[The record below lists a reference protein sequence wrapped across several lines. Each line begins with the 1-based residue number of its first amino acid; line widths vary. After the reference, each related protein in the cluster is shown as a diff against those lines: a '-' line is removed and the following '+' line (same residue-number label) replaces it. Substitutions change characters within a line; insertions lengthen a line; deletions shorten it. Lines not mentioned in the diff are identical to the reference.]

1 MANTIWQWFQENEAT
16 AGGVTDK
23 IKSYMARQGY
33 VAATNEML
41 YNWLK
46 DLGYSI
52 TLNEMLA
59 KFEEENPSMIDG
71 FIKSEANVL
80 STVSSDYTFSRTGG
94 QTGINSASQIYQAE
108 RKNLLTYSEQF
119 EDASWLKQFSSIS
132 QNSIAAPNETITA
145 DKLIEDS
152 STNIHRLSKQV
163 SSTAGFIYTL
173 SVYLKAAGRNFA
185 QVRYE
190 NSGSTVLYAANVN
203 LITGEFTNGTFGS
216 PARTITTVR
225 SAGNGWWRVAITF
238 ESNNASISSIIYATA
253 VQGTV
258 TYAGDGTSGIYVW
271 GAQLEQSPFAT
282 AYIPTTTAAV
292 TVSDPA
298 YISGQG
304 ILLEGARTNLL
315 TYSRDMANAAWN
327 RTDVTPTRNQ
337 TGADGAASS
346 ACLITCGG
354 ALTDTLFQQLTV
366 TAGSTVTGS
375 FIFKRGNNDWIQMLV
390 WDNTADGYRTW
401 VNLSSG
407 TISGSAVIGAGT
419 GSASISALGNGWYR
433 VQITTTPNATYTTA
447 KIEIR
452 SAVSSGSN
460 VRVSGATYIVDYAQ
474 LEVGPFASSPIE
486 TVAAAVTR
494 NATSLSRNWTLPANN
509 FSGQI
514 KLRPQFA
521 RGQLVSQSI
530 FGFSDGT
537 ANNRYVVNLSATG
550 YLLNG
555 KYVGGVSVFSSGA
568 TSLEFTN
575 NQLINLRFKQDSSGM
590 SFWVNNVPVIKTTTG
605 VAPNDYSPVLTQLWL
620 NQPLSGFAAGFTVF
634 ESVKI
639 WHEAKS
645 DEFLAALT

>member
-23 IKSYMARQGY
+23 IASYMARQGY

-80 STVSSDYTFSRTGG
+80 STVSSDYTFSRTGN
-94 QTGINSASQIYQAE
+94 QTGINSSNQIYVA
-108 RKNLLTYSEQF
+108 T
-119 EDASWLKQFSSIS
+119 
-132 QNSIAAPNETITA
+132 
-145 DKLIEDS
+145 
-152 STNIHRLSKQV
+152 
-163 SSTAGFIYTL
+163 
-173 SVYLKAAGRNFA
+173 
-185 QVRYE
+185 
-190 NSGSTVLYAANVN
+190 
-203 LITGEFTNGTFGS
+203 TG
-216 PARTITTVR
+216 I
-225 SAGNGWWRVAITF
+225 
-238 ESNNASISSIIYATA
+238 
-253 VQGTV
+253 
-258 TYAGDGTSGIYVW
+258 
-271 GAQLEQSPFAT
+271 
-282 AYIPTTTAAV
+282 
-292 TVSDPA
+292 PA

-315 TYSRDMANAAWN
+315 TYSRDMTNAAWSKP
-327 RTDVTPTRNQ
+327 DVTPTRNQ

-346 ACLITCGG
+346 ACL
-354 ALTDTLFQQLTV
+354 LTEGSAGTAVTFQNAATV
-366 TAGSTVTGS
+366 TAGSTITGS
-375 FIFKRGNNDWIQMLV
+375 IVLKRGNTDWVRLYVQ
-390 WDNTADGYRTW
+390 DNVADGANAW
-401 VNLSSG
+401 FNLN
-407 TISGSAVIGAGT
+407 TGAT
-419 GSASISALGNGWYR
+419 GSVTARGVGTNNSSSITSLGDGWYR
-433 VQITTTPNATYTTA
+433 CTVTTTPNATYTTPQIA
-447 KIEIR
+447 VV
-452 SAVSSGSN
+452 SASANASGT
-460 VRVSGATYIVDYAQ
+460 RVSGATYIVDYAQ

-521 RGQLVSQSI
+521 RGQLVSQSL

-620 NQPLSGFAAGFTVF
+620 NQPLSGFASGFTVF

-639 WHEAKS
+639 WHEARS